1 MSEFGG
7 VAYRL
12 HKEEGWGYAAAES
25 GEGFLKEYERL
36 IAALAASPL
45 VQGFVYTQLC
55 DVEQEMNGLLT
66 YDREPKVPVE
76 QIRNVNLKNFL

>member
-1 MSEFGG
+1 MPPWPHRLW
-7 VAYRL
+7 YR
-12 HKEEGWGYAAAES
+12 
-25 GEGFLKEYERL
+25 
-36 IAALAASPL
+36 
-45 VQGFVYTQLC
+45 VYTQLC